1 MALLITTLTAISQR
15 DIANKDSLICL
26 PTPTF
31 KKIILDLESGDFA
44 KKELKLS
51 YEINTDLNKQLS
63 YKDGIILRY
72 QQREATYKSDS
83 IAYGKTLQAKD
94 SQIEIAVKE
103 ARKYRRQRNGVIV
116 GGSAIIIAI
125 PTLILVFTL

>member
-1 MALLITTLTAISQR
+1 MMTLTAISQL

-26 PTPTF
+26 PKPTF

-51 YEINTDLNKQLS
+51 YEINTDLRSQLS

-72 QQREATYKSDS
+72 QTKEATYKSDS
-83 IAYGKTLQAKD
+83 IAYGETLQAKNK
-94 SQIEIAVKE
+94 QIELAVEE
-103 ARKYRRQRNGVIV
+103 ARKFRRQRNGVII
-116 GGSAIIIAI
+116 GGSALIIAI